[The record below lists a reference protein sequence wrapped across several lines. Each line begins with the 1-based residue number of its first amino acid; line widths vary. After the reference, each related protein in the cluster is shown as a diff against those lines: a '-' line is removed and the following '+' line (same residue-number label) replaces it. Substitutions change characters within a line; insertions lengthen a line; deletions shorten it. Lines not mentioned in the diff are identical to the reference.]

1 MPCLAVML
9 KMNNEYIVYKHTS
22 PNGKVYI
29 GITSQ
34 NPERR
39 WRKNGEGYK
48 DHNYFWNAIQKYGWD
63 NFTHEILFNDLTA
76 EQAYKKEQEFI
87 SYYKSNDSR
96 YGYNLSSGGESGSKG
111 YKYSEEQRQKMSESR
126 RGDKNGMYGKH
137 HTEESKRKISTM
149 KSKEN
154 LSAETIKKMSDA
166 KKGKKRDKNSIK
178 KQIDTIS
185 NPVICVETLLKYK
198 NAKIA
203 SRHTGID
210 SSCISKV
217 CRGIRQTAGGFHWR
231 RIKDTPCLFLFEDKI
246 KEVA

>member
-96 YGYNLSSGGESGSKG
+96 YGYNLSSGGESV
-111 YKYSEEQRQKMSESR
+111 QRDINILKNK
-126 RGDKNGMYGKH
+126 DKK
-137 HTEESKRKISTM
+137 
-149 KSKEN
+149 
-154 LSAETIKKMSDA
+154 
-166 KKGKKRDKNSIK
+166 
-178 KQIDTIS
+178 
-185 NPVICVETLLKYK
+185 
-198 NAKIA
+198 
-203 SRHTGID
+203 
-210 SSCISKV
+210 
-217 CRGIRQTAGGFHWR
+217 
-231 RIKDTPCLFLFEDKI
+231 
-246 KEVA
+246 